1 MAINLT
7 QVQSDLKTMPLPD
20 LMKYANGSNPL
31 TVPPWMALTE
41 MNARKQAQATQQA
54 MANTPSGTVAS
65 KLENEVDP
73 TQAQGVKSLTTP
85 KAGVDMTKAKAGT
98 DMTQN
103 QAIPTLAQLDP
114 TLAAPPPPAAPP
126 PAPVEVSVTEAA
138 NQPQQVVNASHG
150 GLADIPLKMF
160 KQRNFAPGGIVA
172 FGEGTEDKNV
182 KKAAEEQLKRDR
194 ESAFD
199 IKDKLIAAGK
209 DVLSA
214 PMRAGAGLINLGIRG
229 TRAITGADIP
239 YIFGSDP
246 NYTESSTPYYDELLK
261 KNTPPVFEKLPVEI
275 KPEEE
280 FEKLPV
286 SFGPKSSTGTTKKST
301 APSSAPAVTPAT
313 PVKSIDERM
322 KEAREGIAA
331 LFPNS
336 ANPQYKVYTPKE
348 EMENFKTGLEMNEQ
362 KNALAGISKDP
373 YTDYKA
379 RLERLDAEHAK
390 ARENEGFER
399 FRAFASGMVHA
410 DPTKGLGA
418 SMAGGADSV
427 SALKLQQAALHDA
440 HEKAAL
446 ESMKAMAEAKD
457 ARARGDKTEADKYQS
472 EKIAADKAKIDLA
485 LKLKEVNINLVT
497 ASNHAVNTAIL
508 GFNAEEQAKANKEL
522 AKYHIASLD
531 LQKLANSKD
540 PSEVAMFK
548 FLLGNPA
555 ALKLYRETKNT
566 ETKAEEVLNNL
577 RKQYGEGVTT
587 GLINKTEY
595 PNFDEYIKKLYP
607 SYSSRVAGTAQGAG
621 FTVTE
626 NKKVP

>member
-1 MAINLT
+1 
-7 QVQSDLKTMPLPD
+7 
-20 LMKYANGSNPL
+20 
-31 TVPPWMALTE
+31 
-41 MNARKQAQATQQA
+41 
-54 MANTPSGTVAS
+54 
-65 KLENEVDP
+65 
-73 TQAQGVKSLTTP
+73 
-85 KAGVDMTKAKAGT
+85 MTKAKAGM

-103 QAIPTLAQLDP
+103 QPTLAQLDP
-114 TLAAPPPPAAPP
+114 TLAAPPPSAPP
-126 PAPVEVSVTEAA
+126 PAALPPAAPVDASVTEAA
-138 NQPQQVVNASHG
+138 NQPQQVPAASHG

-172 FGEGTEDKNV
+172 FSDTGPETVGEKA
-182 KKAAEEQLKRDR
+182 KKEAETQRKAEEEQLKSDR

-199 IKDKLIAAGK
+199 IKDKIIAAGK

-229 TRAITGADIP
+229 TRAITGANIP

-246 NYTESSTPYYDELLK
+246 NYTDSPTPYYDELLK
-261 KNTPPVFEKLPVEI
+261 KNTPPPV
-275 KPEEE
+275 
-280 FEKLPV
+280 
-286 SFGPKSSTGTTKKST
+286 
-301 APSSAPAVTPAT
+301 PSSATPRELQNADNLSNPKMNVAVPVTPIHPNPFTVAPSNTTTKTTTPTTVPTTVPTT
-313 PVKSIDERM
+313 PVKSIDDRM

-331 LFPNS
+331 LFPKS
-336 ANPQYKVYTPKE
+336 DIPVYKEYTPE
-348 EMENFKTGLEMNEQ
+348 EQIANFKAGLAMNEQ

-373 YTDYKA
+373 YGDYKA

-418 SMAGGADSV
+418 GMAGGADSV

-446 ESMKAMAEAKD
+446 ESMKAMAEAKE

-485 LKLKEVNINLVT
+485 LKLKDVNINLIN
-497 ASNHAVNTAIL
+497 ASNHAVTATVA
-508 GFNAEEQAKANKEL
+508 GFSAQNQADANKDL
-522 AKYHIASLD
+522 ANFHKQSIE
-531 LQKLANSKD
+531 LQKLANLKD
-540 PSEVAMFK
+540 PPNVAEYK
-548 FLLGNPA
+548 YLIGNPA
-555 ALKLYRETKNT
+555 ALKIFMDRYGVD
-566 ETKAEEVLNNL
+566 TKAEGVLNNL

-587 GLINKTEY
+587 GLINKAEY

-607 SYSSRVAGTAQGAG
+607 SSSSRQPSNSSLPPKVVKDG
-621 FTVTE
+621 VTYILQS
-626 NKKVP
+626 NGNYIKQ

>member
-1 MAINLT
+1 
-7 QVQSDLKTMPLPD
+7 
-20 LMKYANGSNPL
+20 
-31 TVPPWMALTE
+31 
-41 MNARKQAQATQQA
+41 
-54 MANTPSGTVAS
+54 
-65 KLENEVDP
+65 
-73 TQAQGVKSLTTP
+73 
-85 KAGVDMTKAKAGT
+85 MTKAKAGT

-114 TLAAPPPPAAPP
+114 NLAAPPPAAPP
-126 PAPVEVSVTEAA
+126 AAPPSAPVEASATEAT

-182 KKAAEEQLKRDR
+182 KNAAEEQVKVEKNEGPVL
-194 ESAFD
+194 
-199 IKDKLIAAGK
+199 K
-209 DVLSA
+209 DV
-214 PMRAGAGLINLGIRG
+214 PVQK
-229 TRAITGADIP
+229 
-239 YIFGSDP
+239 
-246 NYTESSTPYYDELLK
+246 ESSTPIGRFFSNLFSNPANLKEYNENQDKLANQRAVAEKNAGYTGVTGLFRNQTEEELAARNK
-261 KNTPPVFEKLPVEI
+261 AIADSVNNPPVTSSATPRELQNVENLSNPKMNIAVPVTPI
-275 KPEEE
+275 NPN
-280 FEKLPV
+280 
-286 SFGPKSSTGTTKKST
+286 SSIVAPSNTTTKT
-301 APSSAPAVTPAT
+301 TTPTTVPTTVPTT
-313 PVKSIDERM
+313 PVKSIDDRM

-336 ANPQYKVYTPKE
+336 ANPAYKIYTSKE
-348 EMENFKTGLEMNEQ
+348 QMDNFKTGLEMNEQ
-362 KNALAGISKDP
+362 KNVLAGISKDP

-410 DPTKGLGA
+410 DSTKGLGA

-427 SALKLQQAALHDA
+427 SALKLQQATLHDA

-457 ARARGDKTEADKYQS
+457 ASARGDKTAAEKYQS
-472 EKIAADKAKIDLA
+472 DQVAADKAKIDLD
-485 LKLKEVNINLVT
+485 LRLKEINISLIN
-497 ASNHAVNTAIL
+497 ASNHAVTAAVA
-508 GFNAEEQAKANKEL
+508 GFNAQSQDEANKDL
-522 AKYHIASLD
+522 AKYHTASLK
-531 LQKLANSKD
+531 LQALANSKD
-540 PSEVAMFK
+540 PASVAEYK
-548 FLLGNPA
+548 FLLSNPA
-555 ALKLYRETKNT
+555 ALKIFMDRNGVV
-566 ETKAEEVLNNL
+566 TKAEAGLNNL

-607 SYSSRVAGTAQGAG
+607 SYSSRVAGTPNDAG

-626 NKKVP
+626 NKK